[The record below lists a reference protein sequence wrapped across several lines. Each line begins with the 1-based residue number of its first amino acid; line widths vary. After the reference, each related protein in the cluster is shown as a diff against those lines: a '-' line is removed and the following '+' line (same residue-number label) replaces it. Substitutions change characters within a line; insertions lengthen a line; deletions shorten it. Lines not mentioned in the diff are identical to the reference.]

1 MKSLN
6 DFYYKEF
13 LVYMYMTLKFL
24 NKGFFFRYPE
34 NTSRLQVCNYFFTS
48 TDQNIYISNYL

>member
-13 LVYMYMTLKFL
+13 LVHMYMTLKFL
-24 NKGFFFRYPE
+24 NKGFFSDILE
-34 NTSRLQVCNYFFTS
+34 NTSHRLQV
-48 TDQNIYISNYL
+48 